1 MEGITEID
9 KTEYIDE
16 CKEIVRNEIPEE
28 LSDEMLTIVTN
39 EIMDTCLFIG
49 GDFKKENIIDI
60 TKQYVTMGGI
70 RRIKKAHEVFKC
82 KHYCEIPTP
91 KGTLRGFFH
100 KPNQDK
106 HPVCFFVDFHG
117 FTGQKTGTK
126 FSYVQLSRML
136 ESKGIASFRFDFLG
150 SGESDGNFVDMTFQD
165 ELSCARVIL
174 EECLK
179 MENCTEI
186 YVLGHSMGG
195 AIASELAKIYP
206 DVIKKMV
213 LWAPA
218 FNLPDALHYLT
229 GQVERA
235 KTYDHGGYEISD
247 DFVEDILKR
256 DFYQELD
263 TYQNDLLVIHGTKD
277 TTVPYEISNTYMKLF
292 HKGTKFVS
300 IEDGNHN
307 FDKLSDIKQVLKLT
321 LEFFE

>member
-9 KTEYIDE
+9 KTKYIDE

-70 RRIKKAHEVFKC
+70 RRTRKHMRVFKMQ
-82 KHYCEIPTP
+82 HYCEIPTP

-106 HPVCFFVDFHG
+106 HPVCLIFHG

-136 ESKGIASFRFDFLG
+136 EAKGIASFRFDFLG

-195 AIASELAKIYP
+195 AIASELAKLYP

-277 TTVPYEISNTYMKLF
+277 TTVPYEISNKYMKLF
-292 HKGTKFVS
+292 HKGTKFIS

-321 LEFFE
+321 LDFFE

>member
-1 MEGITEID
+1 M
-9 KTEYIDE
+9 
-16 CKEIVRNEIPEE
+16 
-28 LSDEMLTIVTN
+28 
-39 EIMDTCLFIG
+39 
-49 GDFKKENIIDI
+49 
-60 TKQYVTMGGI
+60 Q
-70 RRIKKAHEVFKC
+70 
-82 KHYCEIPTP
+82 HYCEIPTP

-106 HPVCFFVDFHG
+106 HPVCLIFHG

-136 ESKGIASFRFDFLG
+136 EAKGIASFRFDFLG

-195 AIASELAKIYP
+195 AIASELAKLYP

-256 DFYQELD
+256 DSYQQRSIGFLSER
-263 TYQNDLLVIHGTKD
+263 
-277 TTVPYEISNTYMKLF
+277 LF
-292 HKGTKFVS
+292 NVWVH
-300 IEDGNHN
+300 HN
-307 FDKLSDIKQVLKLT
+307 FKKEDIYYCPVIETMKSKSLFVDEIMDFARMLLGHDYYKR
-321 LEFFE
+321 

>member
-1 MEGITEID
+1 M
-9 KTEYIDE
+9 
-16 CKEIVRNEIPEE
+16 
-28 LSDEMLTIVTN
+28 
-39 EIMDTCLFIG
+39 
-49 GDFKKENIIDI
+49 
-60 TKQYVTMGGI
+60 Q
-70 RRIKKAHEVFKC
+70 
-82 KHYCEIPTP
+82 HYCEIPTP

-106 HPVCFFVDFHG
+106 HPVCLIFHG

-195 AIASELAKIYP
+195 AIASELAKLYP

-218 FNLPDALHYLT
+218 FNLPDALFLCTRHMVWKSKFPMQEACMQTRPGICPGPILD
-229 GQVERA
+229 RC
-235 KTYDHGGYEISD
+235 HGNNLCGRS
-247 DFVEDILKR
+247 
-256 DFYQELD
+256 
-263 TYQNDLLVIHGTKD
+263 
-277 TTVPYEISNTYMKLF
+277 MKSL
-292 HKGTKFVS
+292 
-300 IEDGNHN
+300 
-307 FDKLSDIKQVLKLT
+307 
-321 LEFFE
+321 

>member
-1 MEGITEID
+1 M
-9 KTEYIDE
+9 
-16 CKEIVRNEIPEE
+16 
-28 LSDEMLTIVTN
+28 
-39 EIMDTCLFIG
+39 
-49 GDFKKENIIDI
+49 
-60 TKQYVTMGGI
+60 Q
-70 RRIKKAHEVFKC
+70 
-82 KHYCEIPTP
+82 HYCEIPTP
-91 KGTLRGFFH
+91 KGRLRGFFH

-106 HPVCFFVDFHG
+106 HPVCLIFHG

-136 ESKGIASFRFDFLG
+136 EAKGIASFRFDFLG

-195 AIASELAKIYP
+195 AIASELAKLYP
-206 DVIKKMV
+206 NVIKKMV

-218 FNLPDALHYLT
+218 FNLPEALHYLT

-247 DFVEDILKR
+247 EFVEDILKR
-256 DFYQELD
+256 DFYKNLD
-263 TYQNDLLVIHGTKD
+263 TYQNELLVIHGTKD
-277 TTVPYEISNTYMKLF
+277 TTVPYEISDKYMKLF

-307 FDKLSDIKQVLKLT
+307 FDELSDIKQVLKLT
-321 LEFFE
+321 LDFFE

>member
-1 MEGITEID
+1 MKYST
-9 KTEYIDE
+9 
-16 CKEIVRNEIPEE
+16 
-28 LSDEMLTIVTN
+28 S
-39 EIMDTCLFIG
+39 
-49 GDFKKENIIDI
+49 
-60 TKQYVTMGGI
+60 
-70 RRIKKAHEVFKC
+70 
-82 KHYCEIPTP
+82 
-91 KGTLRGFFH
+91 
-100 KPNQDK
+100 
-106 HPVCFFVDFHG
+106 
-117 FTGQKTGTK
+117 QKYQAEK
-126 FSYVQLSRML
+126 V
-136 ESKGIASFRFDFLG
+136 SFRFDFLG

-195 AIASELAKIYP
+195 AIASELAKLYP

-235 KTYDHGGYEISD
+235 ETYDHGGYEISD

-277 TTVPYEISNTYMKLF
+277 TTVPYEISNKYMKLF

-307 FDKLSDIKQVLKLT
+307 AWHPDGAAGQKCRKPGRRPSRRCRLRPW
-321 LEFFE
+321 

>member
-1 MEGITEID
+1 MSQW
-9 KTEYIDE
+9 
-16 CKEIVRNEIPEE
+16 VAFEE
-28 LSDEMLTIVTN
+28 SRKHM
-39 EIMDTCLFIG
+39 
-49 GDFKKENIIDI
+49 
-60 TKQYVTMGGI
+60 
-70 RRIKKAHEVFKC
+70 RVFKMQ
-82 KHYCEIPTP
+82 HYCEIPTP

-106 HPVCFFVDFHG
+106 HPFCLIFHG

-195 AIASELAKIYP
+195 AIASELAKLYP

-277 TTVPYEISNTYMKLF
+277 TTVPYEISNKYMKLF

-321 LEFFE
+321 LKFKVIIKSFITIYYHSFDYFYNSMATLKNTLKMFLKIIRNHYIQHCLQLLLLEF

>member
-1 MEGITEID
+1 M
-9 KTEYIDE
+9 
-16 CKEIVRNEIPEE
+16 
-28 LSDEMLTIVTN
+28 
-39 EIMDTCLFIG
+39 
-49 GDFKKENIIDI
+49 
-60 TKQYVTMGGI
+60 Q
-70 RRIKKAHEVFKC
+70 
-82 KHYCEIPTP
+82 HYCEIPTP
-91 KGTLRGFFH
+91 KGILRGFFH

-106 HPVCFFVDFHG
+106 HPVCLIFHG

-136 ESKGIASFRFDFLG
+136 EAKGIASFRFDFLG

-195 AIASELAKIYP
+195 AIASELAKLYP
-206 DVIKKMV
+206 D
-213 LWAPA
+213 
-218 FNLPDALHYLT
+218 
-229 GQVERA
+229 
-235 KTYDHGGYEISD
+235 EISD

-277 TTVPYEISNTYMKLF
+277 TTVPYEISNKYMKLF
-292 HKGTKFVS
+292 HKGTKFIS

-321 LEFFE
+321 LDFFE